1 MDMDRRTFDTFRQ
14 LIYDKSGITLGEGK
28 EALVS
33 ARVGKRL
40 RALGYDNYKD
50 YLNYLTGES
59 EESEA
64 EFIEFLDV
72 ISTNVTSFFR
82 ENDHF
87 VFMADYVRKMVEEG
101 RSKIRIWCAA
111 SSSGEEPYT
120 LAMTFLENAKGFHGD
135 CKILA
140 TDISTKILKMARAGQ
155 YTEAKMQGVNP
166 QLRGRYFTVSGSG
179 ADKVYTVNGTLAN
192 MLTFKRLNLSKPPF
206 PMKGPFDLIFCR
218 NVMIYFDNIVRKR
231 LMDEFSRLLRPGGY
245 LMVGHSESMA
255 GMLCDMDTVQPSVY
269 IKGQA

>member
-1 MDMDRRTFDTFRQ
+1 MEMDRRTFDTFRK

-50 YLNYLTGES
+50 YLQFLTGDS
-59 EESEA
+59 EESES

-87 VFMADYVRKMVEEG
+87 VFMADYVKRMLSEG
-101 RSKIRIWCAA
+101 RDKVRIWCAA

-120 LAMTFLENAKGFHGD
+120 LAMTFLENATHFHGD

-140 TDISTKILKMARAGQ
+140 TDISTKILKMARAGR
-155 YTEAKMQGVNP
+155 YPEAKMQGVSP
-166 QLRGRYFTVSGSG
+166 QLRSKYFTHEG
-179 ADKVYTVNGTLAN
+179 AGANKVYTVSDTLAN
-192 MLTFKRLNLSKPPF
+192 MITFKRLNLSKPPF

-218 NVMIYFDNIVRKR
+218 NVMIYFDNIVRKK

-269 IKGQA
+269 VKG

>member
-1 MDMDRRTFDTFRQ
+1 MEMDQRTFDIFRR

-40 RALGYDNYKD
+40 RALGYESYKD
-50 YLNYLTGES
+50 YLHFLTDGS
-59 EESEA
+59 EESDA

-82 ENDHF
+82 ENEHF
-87 VFMADYVRKMVEEG
+87 VFMADYVKRMVEEG
-101 RSKIRIWCAA
+101 RNKVRIWCAA

-120 LAMTFLENAKGFHGD
+120 LAMTFLENAHGFHGE

-140 TDISTKILKMARAGQ
+140 TDISTKILRMASEGR
-155 YTEAKMQGVNP
+155 YSESKMQGVNP
-166 QLRGRYFTVSGSG
+166 QLRSRYFTSVGTG
-179 ADKVYTVNGTLAN
+179 AARVYTVSEQLAE
-192 MLTFKRLNLSKPPF
+192 MITFKRLNLSKPPF

-218 NVMIYFDNIVRKR
+218 NVMIYFDNIVRKK
-231 LMDEFSRLLRPGGY
+231 LMNEFSRLLRPGGY

-255 GMLCDMDTVQPSVY
+255 GMLCDMETVQPSVY
-269 IKGQA
+269 LKA

>member
-1 MDMDRRTFDTFRQ
+1 MEMDKRTFDTFRQ

-40 RALGYDNYKD
+40 RALGYDNFKD
-50 YLNYLTGES
+50 YLEFLTGES
-59 EESEA
+59 EESES

-82 ENDHF
+82 ENEHF
-87 VFMADYVRKMVEEG
+87 IFMADYVKKMMEE
-101 RSKIRIWCAA
+101 RRDRIRIWCAA

-120 LAMTFLENAKGFHGD
+120 IAMTFLENARNFHGE

-140 TDISTKILKMARAGQ
+140 TDISTKILRMAKAGQ
-155 YTEAKMQGVNP
+155 YSEAKMQGVNP
-166 QLRGRYFTVSGSG
+166 QLRSRYFSVSGTGSS
-179 ADKVYTVNGTLAN
+179 KVYTVNDTLSN
-192 MLTFKRLNLSKPPF
+192 MITFKRLNLSKPPF

-218 NVMIYFDNIVRKR
+218 NVMIYFDNIVRKK

-255 GMLCDMDTVQPSVY
+255 GMLCDMETVQPSVY
-269 IKGQA
+269 LKE

>member
-1 MDMDRRTFDTFRQ
+1 MDKKTFNAFRD

-33 ARVGKRL
+33 ARVNKRL
-40 RALGYDNYKD
+40 RALGLTEYRD
-50 YLNYLTGES
+50 YLSFLTGTGADAD
-59 EESEA
+59 A

-87 VFMADYVRKMVEEG
+87 LFMAEVIKELVAQG
-101 RSKIRIWCAA
+101 RNKIRIWCAA

-120 LAMTFLENAKGFHGD
+120 LAMTFLENAGNFRGD
-135 CKILA
+135 VRILA
-140 TDISTKILKMARAGQ
+140 TDISTRILRQAIAGEYIEQ
-155 YTEAKMQGVNP
+155 KMQGVSP
-166 QLRGRYFTVSGSG
+166 QLRARYFTSTGTGASRVYKVNDQLSSMVSF
-179 ADKVYTVNGTLAN
+179 N
-192 MLTFKRLNLSKPPF
+192 RLNLSKPPF

-218 NVMIYFDNIVRKR
+218 NVMIYFDNTVRSR
-231 LMDEFSRLLRPGGY
+231 LMAEFERLLRPGGY

-255 GMLCDMDTVQPSVY
+255 GMLCTLETVRPSVY
-269 IKGQA
+269 VKN

>member
-1 MDMDRRTFDTFRQ
+1 MDMDKRTFNAFRD
-14 LIYDKSGITLGEGK
+14 LIYEKSGITLGEGK

-40 RALGYDNYKD
+40 RALGYETYKE
-50 YLNYLTGES
+50 YLTFLTGTSEDAES
-59 EESEA
+59 

-87 VFMADYVRKMVEEG
+87 TFMADFVKQMVEEG
-101 RSKIRIWCAA
+101 QNRVRIWCAA

-120 LAMTFLENAKGFHGD
+120 IAMTFLENAGNFRGD
-135 CKILA
+135 CRILA
-140 TDISTKILKMARAGQ
+140 TDISTRILRQARAGE
-155 YTEAKMQGVNP
+155 YIEPKMQGVTP
-166 QLRGRYFTVSGSG
+166 QLRQRYFTSTGKGPSRVY
-179 ADKVYTVNGTLAN
+179 KVNDTLAS
-192 MLTFKRLNLSKPPF
+192 MVTFSRLNLSKPPF

-231 LMDEFSRLLRPGGY
+231 LMEEFVRLLRPGGY
-245 LMVGHSESMA
+245 LLVGHSESMA
-255 GMLCDMDTVQPSVY
+255 GMLCNMVPVKPSVY
-269 IKGQA
+269 LKR

>member
-1 MDMDRRTFDTFRQ
+1 MEMDMKTFDAFRK

-40 RALGYDNYKD
+40 RALGYDSYKE
-50 YLNYLTGES
+50 YLQFLTGDGEA
-59 EESEA
+59 SEA

-87 VFMADYVRKMVEEG
+87 VFMADFVKKMVAEG
-101 RSKIRIWCAA
+101 QNRVRIWCAA

-120 LAMTFLENAKGFHGD
+120 LAMTFLENAQGFRGE

-140 TDISTKILKMARAGQ
+140 TDISTHILAKARKGEYSESKMN
-155 YTEAKMQGVNP
+155 GVNP
-166 QLRGRYFTVSGSG
+166 QLRARYFTVQGSGSN
-179 ADKVYTVNGTLAN
+179 KVYTVNDTLAG
-192 MLTFKRLNLSKPPF
+192 MITFKRLNLSKPPF

-255 GMLCDMDTVQPSVY
+255 GMLCDMETVQPSVY
-269 IKGQA
+269 VK

>member
-1 MDMDRRTFDTFRQ
+1 MEMDRRTFDTFRQ
-14 LIYDKSGITLGEGK
+14 LIYDKSGISLGEGK

-40 RALGYDNYKD
+40 RVLGYDNYKE
-50 YLNYLTGES
+50 YLHFLTGDS

-64 EFIEFLDV
+64 EFVDFLDV
-72 ISTNVTSFFR
+72 ISTNVTYFFR
-82 ENDHF
+82 ENEHF
-87 VFMADYVRKMVEEG
+87 IFMADYIKRMMEEG
-101 RSKIRIWCAA
+101 RQRVRIWCAA

-120 LAMTFLENAKGFHGD
+120 LAMTFLENAKNFRGD

-140 TDISTKILKMARAGQ
+140 TDISTKILKTAMEGR
-155 YTEAKMQGVNP
+155 YPEAKMDNVSP
-166 QLRGRYFTVSGSG
+166 QLRAKYFTSVGSG
-179 ADKVYTVNGTLAN
+179 ANKVYTVSDTLSN
-192 MLTFKRLNLSKPPF
+192 MIMFKRLNLSKPPF

-218 NVMIYFDNIVRKR
+218 NVMIYFDNIVRKK

-255 GMLCDMDTVQPSVY
+255 GMLCDMESVQPSVY
-269 IKGQA
+269 LKS

>member
-1 MDMDRRTFDTFRQ
+1 MEMDRRTFDTFRQ

-40 RALGYDNYKD
+40 RALGYDSYKE
-50 YLNYLTGES
+50 YLHFLTGDS
-59 EESEA
+59 EESES

-82 ENDHF
+82 ENEHF
-87 VFMADYVRKMVEEG
+87 VFMAEYVKRMMEER
-101 RSKIRIWCAA
+101 RSRVRIWCAA

-120 LAMTFLENAKGFHGD
+120 LAMTFLENAKGFRGE

-140 TDISTKILKMARAGQ
+140 TDISTKILKMAKEGK

-166 QLRGRYFTVSGSG
+166 QLRSRYFSSVGTGANRMYTVSPQ
-179 ADKVYTVNGTLAN
+179 LAE

-218 NVMIYFDNIVRKR
+218 NVMIYFDNIVRKK

-255 GMLCDMDTVQPSVY
+255 GMLCNMETVQPSVY
-269 IKGQA
+269 MKG

>member
-1 MDMDRRTFDTFRQ
+1 MDMDMKTFDTFRK

-40 RALGYDNYKD
+40 RALGYENYKD
-50 YLNYLTGES
+50 YLQFLTGDGEDS
-59 EESEA
+59 ET

-87 VFMADYVRKMVEEG
+87 VFMADFVRKMVEEG
-101 RSKIRIWCAA
+101 QNKVRIWCAA

-120 LAMTFLENAKGFHGD
+120 LAMTFLENAKGFRGE

-140 TDISTKILKMARAGQ
+140 TDISTHILAKAKEGK
-155 YTEAKMQGVNP
+155 YTEAKMNGVTP
-166 QLRGRYFTVSGSG
+166 QLRAKYFTAQGTGSS
-179 ADKVYTVNGTLAN
+179 KVYTVNDTLAN
-192 MLTFKRLNLSKPPF
+192 MITFKRLNLSKPPF

-255 GMLCDMDTVQPSVY
+255 GMLCDMETVQPSVY
-269 IKGQA
+269 VK